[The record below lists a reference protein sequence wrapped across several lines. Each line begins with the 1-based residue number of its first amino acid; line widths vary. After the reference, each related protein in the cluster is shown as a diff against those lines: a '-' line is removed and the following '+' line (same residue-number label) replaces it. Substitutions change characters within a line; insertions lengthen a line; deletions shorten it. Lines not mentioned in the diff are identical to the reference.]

1 MGENEIE
8 FHTSHGRETI
18 KKIYDLFF
26 LVQICRKS
34 KGDGME
40 QGICC

>member
-1 MGENEIE
+1 MRENEKE
-8 FHTSHGRETI
+8 LHTLHGSETI

-34 KGDGME
+34 KGGIE
-40 QGICC
+40 EGICC